1 MGIRYN
7 PKSIIEGLT
16 FALDAANVKS
26 YNTSGTTWTD
36 ISGNQNHGSLSSQLR
51 TDVAN
56 KGSLYFDGT
65 SSYAEGGVIEPTYF
79 TLSCTFKATGEPST
93 NDQFGGVLICNSI
106 QLTGG
111 LLQYALEYS
120 WANQRVA
127 FITQTNTNVFATSD
141 NSVLRNKIYKVDA
154 VYDGS
159 TQKIYV
165 NGELVTSRSW
175 TTNPV
180 YGTTG
185 NRNAQIGRF
194 GYTGYER
201 YFNGYIYEAKVYD
214 RALTADEI
222 RQNYIAL
229 SGRFQD
235 PDIVTDGLVLNLDA
249 ANGSSYPASGTTW
262 TDLSGNGNNGTLT
275 NGPTFDPIS
284 GGSIV
289 FDGTNDYVS
298 LSNVQPGTNDFTISV
313 WVYKNNNT
321 SNDYVWDFGANG
333 GTLSS
338 GTSVSGYG
346 FRYYNTTLGTSS
358 NMYTQGTIP
367 NVSEWYEV
375 TITRN
380 SGTSTMYVN
389 GQSITSSS
397 GDTHNISSTT
407 LYIGR
412 YGGGTGY
419 EHDGRISNF
428 KIYNRALSES
438 EVAQNYNALA
448 PRYSRPSIV
457 SDGLS
462 LCLDAGDSN
471 SYPGTGTT
479 WFDLSGN
486 GRNATING
494 SPTYSNGY
502 FSGISDSNY
511 FSLSN
516 SGLVPRTNDFTYSCW
531 IYFNAVDS
539 LDTIFENGSW
549 TDTLLFR
556 YQSTQFAIY
565 AEGALRGTLSW
576 TAITGSW
583 VNLVLRR
590 SSNTVSGFVN
600 ATSFGTPFTMTTDIN
615 LANPNLLLMR
625 SQHTTNQFTNGRL
638 ASFYIYDRALSE
650 SEIKQNF
657 NALRDRFGI

>member
-1 MGIRYN
+1 MGIAYN
-7 PKSIIEGLT
+7 PSVVVKGLSL
-16 FALDAANVKS
+16 ALDAANVKS

-79 TLSCTFKATGEPST
+79 TLSCTFKATGEPSL
-93 NDQFGGVLICNSI
+93 NDAAGGTLIISNS
-106 QLTGG
+106 
-111 LLQYALEYS
+111 QYFNNTVQYFIGYS
-120 WANQRVA
+120 WLNQNLYFIVQSSGVANLSI
-127 FITQTNTNVFATSD
+127 ITANG
-141 NSVLRNKIYKVDA
+141 SVLRNKIYKVDA
-154 VYDGS
+154 VYDGI
-159 TQKIYV
+159 TEKIYV
-165 NGELVTSRSW
+165 NGELVASSSW

-180 YGTTG
+180 YPTTG
-185 NRNAQIGRF
+185 NRNVQIGRW
-194 GYTGYER
+194 GGVYGR

-229 SGRFQD
+229 SRRFQD

-284 GGSIV
+284 GGSIA

-333 GTLSS
+333 GTLTS
-338 GTSVSGYG
+338 GTSISGYG

-412 YGGGTGY
+412 HGGGTGY

-428 KIYNRALSES
+428 KIYNRALTAS

-457 SDGLS
+457 SDGLV
-462 LCLDAGDSN
+462 LNLDAGKYS
-471 SYPGTGTT
+471 SYPGSGTT
-479 WFDLSGN
+479 WTDLSGN
-486 GRNATING
+486 GNNG
-494 SPTYSNGY
+494 TLTNGPTYSSGSIVFDGTDDKISINASSFTNLSSGNFTISSWFY
-502 FSGISDSNY
+502 IPTSVDTTNLYYWIFAIGTSSGASNTWYLRLWRSGIAPGCLFTRINNIVLLGTDGDLNASYPGDYYKASGRWTY
-511 FSLSN
+511 FTF
-516 SGLVPRTNDFTYSCW
+516 V
-531 IYFNAVDS
+531 
-539 LDTIFENGSW
+539 ENN
-549 TDTLLFR
+549 
-556 YQSTQFAIY
+556 
-565 AEGALRGTLSW
+565 GTS
-576 TAITGSW
+576 
-583 VNLVLRR
+583 
-590 SSNTVSGFVN
+590 
-600 ATSFGTPFTMTTDIN
+600 
-615 LANPNLLLMR
+615 
-625 SQHTTNQFTNGRL
+625 
-638 ASFYIYDRALSE
+638 Y
-650 SEIKQNF
+650 
-657 NALRDRFGI
+657 